1 MKMSNVH
8 LVEEI
13 LKPENEKILNELFRF
28 CREEM
33 KKEIDKAFLEHILG
47 ECVTPLKPDLS
58 DESKNRLNE
67 YFNIGVKKND

>member
-13 LKPENEKILNELFRF
+13 LKPENEKILDELFRF
-28 CREEM
+28 CQEEM
-33 KKEIDKAFLEHILG
+33 KKEIDKEFLKQILG
-47 ECVTPLKPDLS
+47 EDQPPLKPDLS